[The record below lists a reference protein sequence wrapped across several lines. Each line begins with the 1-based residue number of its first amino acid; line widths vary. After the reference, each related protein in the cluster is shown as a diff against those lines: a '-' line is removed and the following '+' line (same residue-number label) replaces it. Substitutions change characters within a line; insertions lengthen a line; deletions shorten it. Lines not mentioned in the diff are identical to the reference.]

1 MDWKG
6 VEERIV
12 QDDQNKWD
20 QKVSSSQLHVTRAG
34 ALDMIDNKVFV
45 DVS

>member
-12 QDDQNKWD
+12 QDDQDKWD
-20 QKVSSSQLHVTRAG
+20 QKVTAQDFRVTLAG
-34 ALDMIDNKVFV
+34 ALDVIDNKVFV